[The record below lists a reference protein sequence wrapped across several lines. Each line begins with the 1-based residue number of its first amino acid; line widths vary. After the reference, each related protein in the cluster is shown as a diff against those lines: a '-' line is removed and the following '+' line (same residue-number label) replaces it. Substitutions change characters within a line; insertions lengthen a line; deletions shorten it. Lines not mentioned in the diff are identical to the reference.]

1 MKMQKKMLQEIG
13 AFSIYK
19 KVFVIKKGKLLTAH
33 RSTNYLCCLP
43 TLEDLSG
50 AGRIR
55 LARAQIYKIK
65 VVFHLKRRL
74 ILRIFHKL

>member
-1 MKMQKKMLQEIG
+1 MLRKTGATEYISEMK
-13 AFSIYK
+13 SN
-19 KVFVIKKGKLLTAH
+19 KKGKLLTAH

-55 LARAQIYKIK
+55 LARLQ
-65 VVFHLKRRL
+65 R
-74 ILRIFHKL
+74 

>member
-1 MKMQKKMLQEIG
+1 MLQFPE
-13 AFSIYK
+13 AFQYIK
-19 KVFVIKKGKLLTAH
+19 LVFVNKKGKLLTAH

-55 LARAQIYKIK
+55 LARLQRYIFIHHSNLKIR
-65 VVFHLKRRL
+65 LKINL
-74 ILRIFHKL
+74 IS